1 MEPPPGRAHRAPDAV
16 LRPRG
21 AGLAAG
27 GRHVRPSVPAGPLGH
42 PLPPP
47 PPGDTRRSPRR
58 SPSLSG
64 TAKRPRLGA
73 FWSERAAGKRGL
85 ARSSSRTPRAPA
97 THQPRPPTWRTA
109 RSSSPQTPFFRDR
122 GRPRDPPCT
131 LGTFS
136 VSTGQLLRPRRQ
148 HMYHVSKPGGREGAL
163 CPP

>member
-1 MEPPPGRAHRAPDAV
+1 MWEPPPGRAHRAPDAV

-27 GRHVRPSVPAGPLGH
+27 GRHVRPSVPAGPLG
-42 PLPPP
+42 
-47 PPGDTRRSPRR
+47 PGDTRRSPRR

-73 FWSERAAGKRGL
+73 LWLERARGSAAL
-85 ARSSSRTPRAPA
+85 PAPPPA
-97 THQPRPPTWRTA
+97 PPGRPPRTSPALRLGA
-109 RSSSPQTPFFRDR
+109 RRGHRPPQTPFFRDR
-122 GRPRDPPCT
+122 CRRHDPPCT

>member
-1 MEPPPGRAHRAPDAV
+1 MWEPPPGRVHRAPDAV

-47 PPGDTRRSPRR
+47 PGDTRRSPRR

-73 FWSERAAGKRGL
+73 LWSERAAGKRGL
-85 ARSSSRTPRAPA
+85 ARSSSRTPRAPRTSPA
-97 THQPRPPTWRTA
+97 LRLGARRGHRP
-109 RSSSPQTPFFRDR
+109 PQTPFFRDR
-122 GRPRDPPCT
+122 GRRRDPPCT